1 MYIFIEFCN
10 GGTLRELLDKRKIL
24 TEAEVII
31 IIK

>member
-10 GGTLRELLDKRKIL
+10 GGTLRELLDSRKIL